1 MKIKNV
7 FLISIVLLAIFSI
20 SAVSAESIA
29 DENVEI
35 ISGDFNSNNDF
46 GNVLS
51 NYNLDDSY
59 GAGESEDGDDSI
71 NNASSIESSDLVKY
85 YRNDSQYEATFYD
98 ADGNPLVNESIPIS
112 INGANYNRTTN
123 TSGIMKFSINLAP
136 GDYVIKVT
144 NPVTNESASNNVT
157 VLSTLISN
165 DVVKYYKNGTQYYIT
180 VLNGQGNALTNAT
193 VSLNINGVFY
203 NRTTDKN
210 GIAQLKIN
218 LNSGKYVITAEGP
231 DGLKVSNN
239 ITVKPTIEGKDI
251 KKYYKNGTQYYAN
264 FTDAEGNPLA
274 NTNVTF
280 NINGVM
286 YNRKTDANG
295 TAKLSINLPA
305 GKYVLTAI
313 NPNTTEQMSN
323 NVEVLSKI
331 AVKNSQSG
339 GNISMEYNSSS
350 KYSVTLYNDDGT
362 LAKNKAITFN
372 INGVFYKRTSD
383 ENGTASLTIN
393 LRPGDYVITG
403 DFEGCKQSNLI
414 KVRVTPNIKLV
425 SSTLHFNESFKF
437 YLTEKNSGNPITG
450 EHYGIFIYN
459 NTPYG
464 ALPDINGLVEISQ
477 KFIGQTFPV
486 GFSDMFYFGMLDDG
500 YYSSIWVLNTV
511 KIVE

>member
-20 SAVSAESIA
+20 SAVSAESMA
-29 DENVEI
+29 DNNVEI
-35 ISGDFNSNNDF
+35 ISEDFNSNNDF
-46 GNVLS
+46 DNVLS

-59 GAGESEDGDDSI
+59 SAGESEDGDDSS

-85 YRNDSQYEATFYD
+85 YKNDSQYEATFYD

-112 INGANYNRTTN
+112 LNGVNYNRTTN
-123 TSGIMKFSINLAP
+123 TSGIMKFSINLGP
-136 GDYVIKVT
+136 GDYIIKVT
-144 NPVTNESASNNVT
+144 NPVTNEIASNNVT
-157 VLSTLISN
+157 VLSTLITN

-180 VLNGQGNALTNAT
+180 VLDGQGNTLANAN

-203 NRTTDKN
+203 NRTTNEKGVARLN
-210 GIAQLKIN
+210 IN
-218 LNSGKYVITAEGP
+218 LNSGKYIITAQGP

-274 NTNVTF
+274 NANVTF

-295 TAKLSINLPA
+295 TAMLSINLPA

-350 KYSVTLYNDDGT
+350 KYSVTLYNNDGT
-362 LAKNKAITFN
+362 LAKNKIVTFN
-372 INGVFYKRTSD
+372 INGVFYKKTSD

-393 LRPGDYVITG
+393 LIPGDYVITA

-414 KVRVTPNIKLV
+414 KVRVTPSIKLV
-425 SSTLHFNESFKF
+425 SSTIKYKEPFQF

-450 EHYGIFIYN
+450 EHYGIIVYN
-459 NTPYG
+459 DTPYG
-464 ALPDINGLVEISQ
+464 SYPDANGLVQ
-477 KFIGQTFPV
+477 IGQEFMGQEFPV
-486 GFSDMFYFGMLDDG
+486 GFSDMFFFGMIDDG
-500 YYSSIWVLNTV
+500 YYSSLWILNTI